1 VGNIK
6 LKEQL
11 HGLLECY
18 SFFLT
23 YSRHFNEGQMIMK
36 QINKLSR
43 RELEVVHLLLQGKSN
58 KLIALALGISDRTV
72 EFHLKNVYAKF
83 QVSSRMEL
91 VLKLGNTTGEAISE
105 KLGRSTVAHSRGKS
119 ENRERR
125 QLKMDWAASYR
136 IAVYLIGKELTM
148 KKNIQKFHITNAIL
162 WAAAIIVA
170 ALLGAPITITSALL
184 PALAGCSVF
193 VAEYLL
199 NRAE

>member
-1 VGNIK
+1 
-6 LKEQL
+6 
-11 HGLLECY
+11 
-18 SFFLT
+18 
-23 YSRHFNEGQMIMK
+23 MK
-36 QINKLSR
+36 QINSLSR

-91 VLKLGNTTGEAISE
+91 VLKLGNTLGDDAISE
-105 KLGRSTVAHSRGKS
+105 KLGHSTVARPRGKS
-119 ENRERR
+119 ENKDRR
-125 QLKMDWAASYR
+125 QSKTDWAASHK

-162 WAAAIIVA
+162 WAAAIIA
-170 ALLGAPITITSALL
+170 TALLGAPLIITTALL
-184 PALAGCSVF
+184 PALAGCSVYF
-193 VAEYLL
+193 AEYLL

>member
-1 VGNIK
+1 
-6 LKEQL
+6 
-11 HGLLECY
+11 
-18 SFFLT
+18 
-23 YSRHFNEGQMIMK
+23 MK
-36 QINKLSR
+36 QLNKLSR

-91 VLKLGNTTGEAISE
+91 VLKLGNTTGESISE
-105 KLGRSTVAHSRGKS
+105 KLGLSTVARSREKI
-119 ENRERR
+119 ENRDRR
-125 QLKMDWAASYR
+125 RSKADWAASYK

-162 WAAAIIVA
+162 WAAAIIAA
-170 ALLGAPITITSALL
+170 ALLGAPITVTTALL

-193 VAEYLL
+193 IAEYLL
-199 NRAE
+199 TRAE

>member
-1 VGNIK
+1 
-6 LKEQL
+6 
-11 HGLLECY
+11 
-18 SFFLT
+18 
-23 YSRHFNEGQMIMK
+23 MK
-36 QINKLSR
+36 QMNKLSR
-43 RELEVVHLLLQGKSN
+43 RELEVIHVLLQGKSN

-91 VLKLGNTTGEAISE
+91 VLKLGNTTGESISE
-105 KLGRSTVAHSRGKS
+105 KLGLSTVARSREKI
-119 ENRERR
+119 ENRDRR
-125 QLKMDWAASYR
+125 RSKADWAASYK

-162 WAAAIIVA
+162 WAAAIIAA
-170 ALLGAPITITSALL
+170 ALLGAPITVTTALL

-199 NRAE
+199 TRAE

>member
-1 VGNIK
+1 
-6 LKEQL
+6 
-11 HGLLECY
+11 
-18 SFFLT
+18 
-23 YSRHFNEGQMIMK
+23 MMK
-36 QINKLSR
+36 QLNKLSR

-105 KLGRSTVAHSRGKS
+105 KLGRSTVARSRKKI
-119 ENRERR
+119 ENRDRR
-125 QLKMDWAASYR
+125 QSKTDWAASYK

-162 WAAAIIVA
+162 WAAAIIAA
-170 ALLGAPITITSALL
+170 ALLDAPITVTTALL

-199 NRAE
+199 TRAE

>member
-1 VGNIK
+1 
-6 LKEQL
+6 
-11 HGLLECY
+11 
-18 SFFLT
+18 
-23 YSRHFNEGQMIMK
+23 M
-36 QINKLSR
+36 NKLSR
-43 RELEVVHLLLQGKSN
+43 RELEVIHLLLQGKSN

-91 VLKLGNTTGEAISE
+91 VLKLGNTTGDAAISE
-105 KLGRSTVAHSRGKS
+105 KLGHSTVAHSRGKI
-119 ENRERR
+119 ENRDRR
-125 QLKMDWAASYR
+125 QSKTDWAASHK

-162 WAAAIIVA
+162 WAVAIIAA
-170 ALLGAPITITSALL
+170 ALMGAPITLTTALL
-184 PALAGCSVF
+184 PSLAGCSLF

>member
-1 VGNIK
+1 
-6 LKEQL
+6 
-11 HGLLECY
+11 
-18 SFFLT
+18 
-23 YSRHFNEGQMIMK
+23 MK

-91 VLKLGNTTGEAISE
+91 VLKLGNTTGETISE
-105 KLGRSTVAHSRGKS
+105 KLGRSTVARSRGKN
-119 ENRERR
+119 ENRDRR
-125 QLKMDWAASYR
+125 QSKTDWAASYK
-136 IAVYLIGKELTM
+136 IAGYLIGKELTM

-162 WAAAIIVA
+162 WAAATIAA
-170 ALLGAPITITSALL
+170 ALLGAPVTVTTALL
-184 PALAGCSVF
+184 PALAGCSLF
-193 VAEYLL
+193 TAEYLL

>member
-1 VGNIK
+1 
-6 LKEQL
+6 
-11 HGLLECY
+11 
-18 SFFLT
+18 
-23 YSRHFNEGQMIMK
+23 MK

-43 RELEVVHLLLQGKSN
+43 RELEVVDLLLQGKSN

-105 KLGRSTVAHSRGKS
+105 KLGRSTVARSRKKI
-119 ENRERR
+119 ENRDRR
-125 QLKMDWAASYR
+125 QSKTDWAASYK

-162 WAAAIIVA
+162 WAAATIAA
-170 ALLGAPITITSALL
+170 ALLGAPTTVTTALL

-199 NRAE
+199 TRAE